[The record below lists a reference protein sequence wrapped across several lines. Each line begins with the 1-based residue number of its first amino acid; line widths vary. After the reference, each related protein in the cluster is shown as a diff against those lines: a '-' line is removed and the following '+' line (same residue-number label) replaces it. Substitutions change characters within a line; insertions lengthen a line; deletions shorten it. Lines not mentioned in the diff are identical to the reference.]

1 MVVRRADYEVT
12 ALDLA
17 KSMSG
22 EDFYCVVTVVLI
34 DIFLV
39 VKWIAALVQII
50 LKNYNFYTVNTTV
63 VRNV

>member
-1 MVVRRADYEVT
+1 
-12 ALDLA
+12 
-17 KSMSG
+17 MSG

-50 LKNYNFYTVNTTV
+50 LKNYNFYTVKGEGN
-63 VRNV
+63 